1 MKKYIYINLVVFTLV
16 FLSVLSCKKDEEVKP
31 IIPETPETPEI
42 PVVSIVNTLW
52 TGYFT
57 YAPFRKEE
65 DEFSY
70 ARLPF
75 GMQFLDGGKFKFYEI
90 FGISVG
96 DWKIE
101 NDTITIEQENSNIIT
116 LKYTQEKLD
125 FISMQGAPEAW
136 EAFDLEKS
144 EPEIADDIYGSE
156 WQVNDISYLRILSSE
171 AIPKVSTDFL
181 LSFNDPVYIM
191 QNILWW
197 ETKTHLCFAVIRSK
211 NQMSFIC
218 TRPGSNRFGALEFNK
233 KTE

>member
-31 IIPETPETPEI
+31 SVSEPPAI
-42 PVVSIVNTLW
+42 SIVNTIW

-57 YAPFRKEE
+57 YTPFRKEG
-65 DEFSY
+65 DKFTK

-101 NDTITIEQENSNIIT
+101 NDTITIEQENSNIMT
-116 LKYTQEKLD
+116 LKYTQGKLD

-156 WQVNDISYLRILSSE
+156 WQVNEISYLRILSSE

-197 ETKTHLCFAVIRSK
+197 QTKTHLCFAVIRSK
-211 NQMSFIC
+211 NQMSFID
-218 TRPGSNRFGALEFNK
+218 TRSGSDRFGEFEFTR